1 MKYSC
6 GAVQS
11 FDFFFLK
18 ISFLFFF
25 FFSPPLTWLSSPLI
39 IMPRRFPGRG
49 AAIRLNHLDK
59 AAWPNYTRAPS
70 GFDVAEKA
78 GDRGKLHSH
87 IMVMIWFNPT
97 TKLYVACLK
106 KKKKDANANYRGA
119 QRCGVGSRREG
130 WAEGRLA
137 AATKLP
143 LLVGVRNWHSA
154 LLINVVNEN
163 ETNWTRFHLIM
174 YPAQV
179 KRSEVRRKRVRNL
192 RTCWATASNW
202 HILGGEVERFRRR
215 E

>member
-1 MKYSC
+1 MFISNKSEVWNIH
-6 GAVQS
+6 AELSKVLI
-11 FDFFFLK
+11 FFFK

-78 GDRGKLHSH
+78 RDRGKLHSH

-106 KKKKDANANYRGA
+106 KKKKDANANYEGA
-119 QRCGVGSRREG
+119 QRCGVGSRSEG

-137 AATKLP
+137 CSNKAAAAGGTFAIDT
-143 LLVGVRNWHSA
+143 RRS
-154 LLINVVNEN
+154 LINVVNEN
-163 ETNWTRFHLIM
+163 ETNWTHFHLIM

-179 KRSEVRRKRVRNL
+179 KKVRGTERKHARNL
-192 RTCWATASNW
+192 PNL
-202 HILGGEVERFRRR
+202 LGYCF
-215 E
+215 